1 MFKKSL
7 FDFWPFQKPFRHQ
20 YDEYGSKTSSDGAL
34 NAISHIWHIKEK
46 FVDKVQT
53 ILLTMHYC
61 LFIIIRTSS
70 SLWFSVKKASNYCPT
85 FFLCYYSVWKLRSK
99 YYKAPLPPPSLSLP
113 QWSELTKKHLIRTKL
128 KELAY
133 ILVSV

>member
-1 MFKKSL
+1 MIFGNFKNPL
-7 FDFWPFQKPFRHQ
+7 GINMMNMDQKHHQ
-20 YDEYGSKTSSDGAL
+20 MELST
-34 NAISHIWHIKEK
+34 HWHIKEK

-113 QWSELTKKHLIRTKL
+113 QWSELTKKHLIRTRMKKL
-128 KELAY
+128 PN
-133 ILVSV
+133 ILVFVW